1 MPTCEEFAQTLRDRT
16 DVGDGHPEV
25 NLDLAQRWLEVVSEN

>member
-1 MPTCEEFAQTLRDRT
+1 MTTCEEVAQTLRDRT

-25 NLDLAQRWLEVVSEN
+25 NLDLAQLWLEVASEN